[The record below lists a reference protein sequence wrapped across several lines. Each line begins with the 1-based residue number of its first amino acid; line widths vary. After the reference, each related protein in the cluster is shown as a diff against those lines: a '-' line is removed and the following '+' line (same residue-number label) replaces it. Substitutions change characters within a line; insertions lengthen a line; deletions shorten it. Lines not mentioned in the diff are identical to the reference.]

1 MMKTIKKSFFISIV
15 FMILCGLLYPL
26 FMTGVSQ
33 LVFNKNANGSMIT
46 VDGKQVGSELIG
58 QNFTD
63 PRFLRGRVSS
73 VNYNTYTEKDT
84 KTDKNGKTAYS
95 GVRSGSQNLAPS
107 NKLLKERVEKDINK
121 FLKANPEVK
130 KEDIP
135 TDLLTSSGSG
145 LDPDIS
151 PQAAKIQIPRI
162 SKASRIS
169 ESDLQQ
175 IIDKYTQK
183 KSLGIFGEPRVNVLK
198 VNIEIASLLNKK

>member
-1 MMKTIKKSFFISIV
+1 MKTIKKSFFISIV

-107 NKLLKERVEKDINK
+107 NKLLKERVEKDINE